1 MRQVVGDFL
10 ESRESLIQQ
19 GLKKHSGLFIS
30 RKYTGLIDRFIRS
43 LVPMAGAWKQ
53 TDELREDR
61 LALVALGGYGRGEL
75 CFGSDVDLLFI
86 HRGRL
91 STAITETVTRVLY
104 PLWDAKLEIGH
115 TVLTLQECIRLIKR
129 DFRFQ
134 TSVMDARFLMGSKVF
149 FQKFMAA
156 FWSGIE
162 REKRSLLNQLL
173 IYQKKREEKFSGQAY
188 FVEPDVKEG
197 LGGLRDFEFM
207 AWITRIHFNLDRL
220 SQIRRFTSFSHFDV
234 NGLGYSKSYLLK
246 IRNQLHLL
254 AGRKEDRLLLP
265 YQKDISRAFGY
276 RDKASPS
283 VPETLMRRVYL
294 HINRIRYAHEDFQEK
309 MLDILDPKSSKSTP
323 RQLSPEFRLRRG
335 HLVLEEDTLLQRDP
349 LWILRAFSE
358 ANQNGLFLGSDL
370 IQDAKNSLAAEG
382 KRLTEIS
389 GAKELFL
396 SLFYRPSN
404 PKLLR
409 LALEVGLISQ
419 FIPEFKK
426 IRNLPKLSL
435 YHEETV
441 DLHSLKT
448 LKVLDDISNGFYD
461 KRWPLFRIIFKE
473 LRQPRFLFLAGLLHD
488 IGKGYRGD
496 HPVKG
501 GKLIRGIL
509 RRLGLT
515 GEALKIIPFLVE
527 HHLLLADISQRRD
540 LNEERTSIEIAQTLE
555 NEENL
560 KLLFLLTIAD
570 SIATGPMTRSDWKI
584 SLLIELYLKCRHILM
599 RGTLAS
605 PDITKRLAERK
616 KRLEKLLRPH
626 ASKKDIQ
633 SLVDQISPRYFL
645 NTPLETMSHHFRL
658 ALGMGDKKLD
668 WVLQKVEDISVT
680 KVILCTYDSPGLFS
694 KMVGI
699 FALNNIEVLSAYV
712 FTLKNGLAFDIYEV
726 TNPLDPL
733 REKEQWKKIYEDI
746 ISALE
751 EKFPIDTLMNRK
763 GQSMLGSTGYYG
775 PAIRKTEVNNG
786 VSDFFTG
793 IEVSSDARVG
803 LLYELAK
810 KIASL
815 GLDIRFAKVNREK
828 ERMYG
833 VFYVRDSDGQKVQ
846 DEDEIKKIE
855 DGILSVMN

>member
-1 MRQVVGDFL
+1 MRQVVRDFL
-10 ESRESLIQQ
+10 ESRESLTQQ
-19 GLKKHSGLFIS
+19 GLRKHSGLFIS
-30 RKYTGLIDRFIRS
+30 RKYTGLVDRFIRS
-43 LVPMAGAWKQ
+43 LVPIAGTWDQ
-53 TDELREDR
+53 TDELRQDR

-86 HRGRL
+86 HQGRL
-91 STAITETVTRVLY
+91 SPDITETITRVLY
-104 PLWDAKLEIGH
+104 PLWDAKLEVGH
-115 TVLTLQECIRLIKR
+115 TVLNLQECVRLAKR

-134 TSVMDARFLMGSKVF
+134 TSVMDARFLMGSSRF
-149 FQKFMAA
+149 FQTFLAA

-162 REKRSLLNQLL
+162 REKRALLNQLL
-173 IYQKKREEKFSGQAY
+173 IYEKKREEKFSGQAY

-207 AWITRIHFNLDRL
+207 AWIARIHFNLERL
-220 SQIRRFTSFSHFDV
+220 SEIRRLSLFSYFDTS
-234 NGLGYSKSYLLK
+234 GLVHSKSFLLK
-246 IRNQLHLL
+246 VRNQLHLI

-265 YQKDISRAFGY
+265 YQKDISLAFGY
-276 RDKASPS
+276 REKASQT
-283 VPETLMRRVYL
+283 VPEKLMRHVYL
-294 HINRIRYAHEDFQEK
+294 HINRIRYTHEEFQEK
-309 MLDILDPKSSKSTP
+309 MLDILDPKPFRSTP
-323 RQLSPEFRLRRG
+323 SQLSPEFRITKG
-335 HLVLEEDTLLQRDP
+335 HLVLKEDGLLKKDP
-349 LWILRAFSE
+349 LLILRAFSE
-358 ANQNGLFLGSDL
+358 ANQRGLFLGSDL
-370 IQDAKNSLAAEG
+370 IQETKKSLAVEG
-382 KRLTEIS
+382 KRFTDIP
-389 GAKELFL
+389 GAKDLFL
-396 SLFYRPSN
+396 ALFFKPSN
-404 PKLLR
+404 PKILR
-409 LALEVGLISQ
+409 LALEIGLISL

-448 LKVLDDISNGFYD
+448 LKVIDDISNGFYD
-461 KRWPLFRIIFKE
+461 KRWSAFRVIFQE
-473 LRQPRFLFLAGLLHD
+473 LKQPRFLFLAGLLHD

-496 HPVKG
+496 HPKKG
-501 GKLIRGIL
+501 GKLIRRVL

-515 GEALKIIPFLVE
+515 GEVLNVVPFLVE

-540 LNEERTSIEIAQTLE
+540 LNEERTSIEVAQTLE

-584 SLLIELYLKCRHILM
+584 SLLIELYLKGRHILM

-605 PDITKRLAERK
+605 PDITKRLDERK

-626 ASKKDIQ
+626 TSKKQI
-633 SLVDQISPRYFL
+633 LALMDQISPRYFL

-658 ALGMGDKKLD
+658 ALGMGDKKLN
-668 WVLQKVEDISVT
+668 WILQKVEDISIT
-680 KVILCTYDSPGLFS
+680 RVILCTYDSPGLFS
-694 KMVGI
+694 KMVGV

-733 REKEQWKKIYEDI
+733 RETEQWTKIYGDI
-746 ISALE
+746 ISALD
-751 EKFPIDTLMNRK
+751 EKFPLDSLMNRK
-763 GQSMLGSTGYYG
+763 RQSILMSKEYYG
-775 PAIRKTEVNNG
+775 RAMRKAEVNNG

-793 IEVSSDARVG
+793 IEVNAEARVG

-810 KIASL
+810 KISSL
-815 GLDIRFAKVNREK
+815 GLDIRFAKVNRDK
-828 ERMYG
+828 EWMYG
-833 VFYVRDSDGQKVQ
+833 VFYVRDSDGQKVL

-855 DGILSVMN
+855 QGILSVMA